1 MSERPPDPAP
11 IMALTVAYWGAQAL
25 LTANR
30 IGLFDACTGAGLPL
44 DALSARLGTAPRPT
58 ELLLKSLVG
67 LGMLEARDGLYRNTR
82 LADFYLVSKSP
93 AFMGNALR
101 YSDNLYATWGEL
113 EKALREDRP
122 PLQAE
127 SYLGADRK
135 TTRDFVHGMHQRAM
149 AAGRALVE
157 IVDLGGRTRML
168 DVGGGP
174 GTYASLFAKKHAQL
188 RVQLLELPGVAEIAK
203 EIVADMGCAD
213 RVTVLSGSYDDTAFP
228 DGNDVVL
235 ISGVLHRESP
245 AGCRALIA
253 KAAASL
259 VPGGLLVT
267 SDVFADDGG
276 ATPVFAALFGIN
288 MMLTAPNGG
297 VHSDADVGRWLGEAG
312 IGEISIKPFPA
323 PMPHRVVSGIKGAR

>member
-30 IGLFDACTGAGLPL
+30 IGLFDACAGTALPIETI
-44 DALSARLGTAPRPT
+44 AARLGTAPRPT
-58 ELLLKSLVG
+58 ALLLKSLVG
-67 LGMLEARDGLYRNTR
+67 LGMLEARDGAFRNTR
-82 LADFYLVSKSP
+82 LADTYLVTKSP
-93 AFMGNALR
+93 AYMGNALR
-101 YSDNLYATWGEL
+101 YSDNLYSTWGEL

-127 SYLGADRK
+127 SYLGADRS
-135 TTRDFVHGMHQRAM
+135 TTRDFVRGMHQRAF

-174 GTYASLFAKKHAQL
+174 GTYASLFAKKYANL

-203 EIVADMGCAD
+203 EIVAEMGCAD
-213 RVTVLSGSYDDTAFP
+213 RVTVLSGSYDDTPFP

-235 ISGVLHRESP
+235 ISGVLHRESE
-245 AGCRALIA
+245 ATSRSLIA
-253 KAAASL
+253 RAAASL
-259 VPGGLLVT
+259 VPGGLLVV
-267 SDVFADDGG
+267 SDVFTDEGG
-276 ATPVFAALFGIN
+276 ATPVFAALFGVN
-288 MMLTAPNGG
+288 MMLTAPSGG
-297 VHSDADVGRWLGEAG
+297 VHSDADVRRWLGEAG
-312 IGEISIKPFPA
+312 LRDVAVRPFPP
-323 PMPHRVVSGIKGAR
+323 PMPHRVVMAIKQD

>member
-30 IGLFDACTGAGLPL
+30 IGVFDVCAGTGLPL
-44 DALSARLGTAPRPT
+44 ATVAARLGTAARPT

-67 LGMLEARDGLYRNTR
+67 LGLLEARDGTYRNTR

-113 EKALREDRP
+113 EKALREDRA
-122 PLQAE
+122 PLPAE

-135 TTRDFVHGMHQRAM
+135 TTRDFVRGMHQRAM

-157 IVDLGGRTRML
+157 IVDLAGRTRML

-174 GTYASLFAKKHAQL
+174 GTYASLFAKKHASL

-203 EIVADMGCAD
+203 EIVAEMGCAD
-213 RVTVLSGSYDDTAFP
+213 RVAVLSGSYDDTPFP
-228 DGNDVVL
+228 GGNDVVL
-235 ISGVLHRESP
+235 ISGVLHRESA
-245 AGCRALIA
+245 AGCRTLIA

-259 VPGGLLVT
+259 VTGGLLVV
-267 SDVFADDGG
+267 SDVFTDDGG

-297 VHSDADVGRWLGEAG
+297 VHSDADVARWLGEAG
-312 IGEISIKPFPA
+312 FGDIAVRPFPP
-323 PMPHRVVSGIKGAR
+323 PMPHRVVMGTKKGS

>member
-30 IGLFDACTGAGLPL
+30 IGLFDACAGAPLPL
-44 DALSARLGTAPRPT
+44 EAIAARLGTAPRPT

-67 LGMLEARDGLYRNTR
+67 LGLLESRDGGYRNTR
-82 LADFYLVSKSP
+82 LADFYLVSNSP

-113 EKALREDRP
+113 ERALREDRP
-122 PLQAE
+122 PLAAE
-127 SYLGADRK
+127 TYLGDDRK

-157 IVDLGGRTRML
+157 LVDLGGRTRML

-174 GTYASLFAKKHAQL
+174 GTYASLFARKYAQL
-188 RVQLLELPGVAEIAK
+188 DVQLLELPGVAEIAK

-213 RVTVLSGSYDDTAFP
+213 RVSVLAGSYDDTPFP
-228 DGNDVVL
+228 GGNDVVL
-235 ISGVLHRESP
+235 ISGVLHRES
-245 AGCRALIA
+245 AGGCRALIA
-253 KAAASL
+253 KAAACL
-259 VPGGLLVT
+259 VPGGLLVV
-267 SDVFADDGG
+267 SDVFTDEGG
-276 ATPVFAALFGIN
+276 ATPVFAALFGVN
-288 MMLTAPNGG
+288 MMLTAPSGG
-297 VHSDADVGRWLGEAG
+297 VHSDADVGRWLAEAG
-312 IGEISIKPFPA
+312 VGEITVRPFPP
-323 PMPHRVVSGIKGAR
+323 PMPHRVVIGTKPRN

>member
-30 IGLFDACTGAGLPL
+30 IGVFDACAAAPLPL
-44 DALSARLGTAPRPT
+44 DAVAARLGTAPRPT
-58 ELLLKSLVG
+58 ELLLKCLVG
-67 LGMLEARDGLYRNTR
+67 LGLLELRDGGYRNSP

-135 TTRDFVHGMHQRAM
+135 TTRDFVRGMHQRAM

-157 IVDLGGRTRML
+157 IVDLGGRSRML

-174 GTYASLFAKKHAQL
+174 GTYASLFAKKYAHL
-188 RVQLLELPGVAEIAK
+188 EVQLLELPGVAEIAK
-203 EIVADMGCAD
+203 EIVAEMGCAD
-213 RVTVLSGSYDDTAFP
+213 RVRVLSGSYDDTPFP
-228 DGNDVVL
+228 SGNDVVL
-235 ISGVLHRESP
+235 ISGVLHRESA
-245 AGCRALIA
+245 AGCRALIG

-259 VPGGLLVT
+259 APGGLLVV
-267 SDVFADDGG
+267 SDVFTDEGG
-276 ATPVFAALFGIN
+276 ATPVFAALFGVN

-312 IGEISIKPFPA
+312 LRDVSFRPFPP
-323 PMPHRVVSGIKGAR
+323 PMPHRVVMGTKKGS